1 MQNIETDTPL
11 TELGLPEIIDIEPTQ
26 NCNLSCLHCH
36 VSTEKLTGEE
46 LDPKFIKNM
55 KGMESRRVLLGEKYE
70 PFSHS
75 KISEIITGLSNQGLK
90 IEATTNGTFFTP
102 ELETEIVNANWVKI
116 NVSFDGGTPKTF
128 ESIRKNAD
136 YGQTLENI
144 INFKNAIQ
152 SCRGNEVLF
161 SSIYTMLRGNIH
173 EIPHAVGLWEGI
185 GFDSLIFNALR
196 VDKTNPAHE
205 SENAEQAIEQA
216 YEQLDIASRHVI
228 NNNCR
233 ITLNSD
239 AFRKRLLKA
248 KEEYPVNFIGDAV
261 LSNHPEAKILLD
273 PRDYFQKGHFPGMK
287 INCRSPFKYVRILYN
302 GDVELCY
309 KHAIGNIYEDTLFD
323 IWFGEKAQSY
333 RASVKEDPSICQSCD
348 YFNNCIREDN
358 DGHINSGDNPKSEK
372 ISQHTPPLFA
382 EDLGAFH
389 IIKYGNCFHGLPKN
403 PTVAKT
409 GDSENSLE
417 EKGHFKA
424 ETVSEVKSLIEKFL
438 NESELSLIQN
448 TAPSFFVE
456 DHKNYNIRAWLDGY
470 FGIPKSFEPFK
481 LKKLDE
487 METIG
492 AVAFNHSLENLKKQ
506 IDNISNIN
514 ELSISMSKPVEYKNH
529 NIFIWR
535 GEYVGAP
542 HSLGAI
548 DPETDNLKKMK
559 GVFFGTSA
567 TDVERKI
574 DWEIDEKKR
583 RERDAQNLQITAYKG
598 CNTFRLGSKS
608 YAVPQSLGA
617 FDPLSDELES
627 LKGVLT
633 AKDQDELEKKIDWE
647 IDEKKRRERDAQN
660 LQIIAYKG
668 RNTFRLGSKS
678 YAVPQSLGAFD
689 PLSDELESLKG
700 VLTAKDQ
707 DELEKKI
714 DQEIIEKDK
723 LRRSAENLNITVYKE
738 HKTFQLGSE
747 FLAIPNSIGA
757 FDPLSDELKS
767 LKGVIAAD
775 NQKELEIKINQK
787 ILAEAELQRK
797 VKNLR
802 LIAYKGHNTFN
813 LGSEYFAVPQSL
825 GAFDPLSD
833 ELKSLNGVIIAES
846 YNQLKLKIDE
856 KIADEEK
863 LRREASNLE
872 INTYKGHNTFHLG
885 AEFIAVPQ
893 SLGAFDPLS
902 NELKSLN
909 GVLTADGQK
918 QLEVKIDQ
926 KIADEE
932 KLRREASNLEI
943 NTYKGHNTFHLNEK
957 FFAVPQSI
965 GAFDP
970 LSSEFEKMDGVLT
983 ADGINQLEDK
993 IDQKIEAEKERQ
1005 AFAKNLKIIAYK
1017 NYNTFVLGSDYYA
1030 VPQSIGAFAP
1040 LSRDLLQIEGILT
1053 ADNQK
1058 KLEKKINS
1066 KILEDEEKRQYAQNL
1081 NITPYKSYNT
1091 FQLGFES
1098 YAVPQSI
1105 GEFDPLS
1112 DNLTDLEGIV
1122 KANNPKE
1129 LEKLIDQITLD
1140 EEAS

>member
-382 EDLGAFH
+382 EDL
-389 IIKYGNCFHGLPKN
+389 
-403 PTVAKT
+403 V
-409 GDSENSLE
+409 
-417 EKGHFKA
+417 
-424 ETVSEVKSLIEKFL
+424 
-438 NESELSLIQN
+438 
-448 TAPSFFVE
+448 
-456 DHKNYNIRAWLDGY
+456 
-470 FGIPKSFEPFK
+470 
-481 LKKLDE
+481 
-487 METIG
+487 
-492 AVAFNHSLENLKKQ
+492 
-506 IDNISNIN
+506 
-514 ELSISMSKPVEYKNH
+514 
-529 NIFIWR
+529 
-535 GEYVGAP
+535 
-542 HSLGAI
+542 
-548 DPETDNLKKMK
+548 
-559 GVFFGTSA
+559 
-567 TDVERKI
+567 
-574 DWEIDEKKR
+574 
-583 RERDAQNLQITAYKG
+583 
-598 CNTFRLGSKS
+598 
-608 YAVPQSLGA
+608 
-617 FDPLSDELES
+617 
-627 LKGVLT
+627 
-633 AKDQDELEKKIDWE
+633 
-647 IDEKKRRERDAQN
+647 
-660 LQIIAYKG
+660 
-668 RNTFRLGSKS
+668 
-678 YAVPQSLGAFD
+678 
-689 PLSDELESLKG
+689 
-700 VLTAKDQ
+700 
-707 DELEKKI
+707 
-714 DQEIIEKDK
+714 
-723 LRRSAENLNITVYKE
+723 
-738 HKTFQLGSE
+738 
-747 FLAIPNSIGA
+747 
-757 FDPLSDELKS
+757 
-767 LKGVIAAD
+767 
-775 NQKELEIKINQK
+775 
-787 ILAEAELQRK
+787 
-797 VKNLR
+797 
-802 LIAYKGHNTFN
+802 
-813 LGSEYFAVPQSL
+813 
-825 GAFDPLSD
+825 
-833 ELKSLNGVIIAES
+833 
-846 YNQLKLKIDE
+846 
-856 KIADEEK
+856 
-863 LRREASNLE
+863 
-872 INTYKGHNTFHLG
+872 
-885 AEFIAVPQ
+885 
-893 SLGAFDPLS
+893 
-902 NELKSLN
+902 
-909 GVLTADGQK
+909 
-918 QLEVKIDQ
+918 
-926 KIADEE
+926 
-932 KLRREASNLEI
+932 
-943 NTYKGHNTFHLNEK
+943 
-957 FFAVPQSI
+957 
-965 GAFDP
+965 
-970 LSSEFEKMDGVLT
+970 
-983 ADGINQLEDK
+983 
-993 IDQKIEAEKERQ
+993 
-1005 AFAKNLKIIAYK
+1005 
-1017 NYNTFVLGSDYYA
+1017 
-1030 VPQSIGAFAP
+1030 
-1040 LSRDLLQIEGILT
+1040 
-1053 ADNQK
+1053 
-1058 KLEKKINS
+1058 
-1066 KILEDEEKRQYAQNL
+1066 
-1081 NITPYKSYNT
+1081 
-1091 FQLGFES
+1091 
-1098 YAVPQSI
+1098 
-1105 GEFDPLS
+1105 
-1112 DNLTDLEGIV
+1112 
-1122 KANNPKE
+1122 
-1129 LEKLIDQITLD
+1129 
-1140 EEAS
+1140 